1 MKRIACICMAAC
13 LLLTVLVGCGTSGA
27 DETKGT
33 PTGKVV
39 VNFEGTVTAVDGGE
53 VTLDSG
59 KVVVITSDTVFAGDP
74 DTGNAV
80 SEEIAVGN
88 FLQGYTRDDPDA
100 DRVTAHKIY
109 CNASARTGGKLVVNF
124 EGRVAAVEDDRIVLE
139 NSQVI
144 RVTEDTVFS
153 VAGGVV
159 EGVIVS
165 EGYTIQGHT
174 GDAPDAAE
182 ITATRIHIIA
192 Y

>member
-1 MKRIACICMAAC
+1 MKRIACICMAVC
-13 LLLTVLVGCGTSGA
+13 LMLTVLVGCGTSAA
-27 DETKGT
+27 DETKGA

-59 KVVVITSDTVFAGDP
+59 KVVVITTETVFAGDP

-80 SEEIAVGN
+80 SDEIAVGN
-88 FLQGYTRDDPDA
+88 YIQGYTQDDPDA
-100 DRVTAHKIY
+100 DRVTAHKVY
-109 CNASARTGGKLVVNF
+109 CNAPARTGGKLVVNF
-124 EGRVAAVEDDRIVLE
+124 EGRVAAVEEGRILLE
-139 NSQVI
+139 NGQVI

-165 EGYTIQGHT
+165 EGHIIQGHT
-174 GDAPDAAE
+174 GDDPDAAE